1 MRYVLLI
8 PLLTVLLG
16 FTTPVSTIY
25 KTNQAKVHFSS
36 EAPMEIIKAESNKLV
51 GLFNTEKNSF
61 AFQVSCISFMGFN
74 SELQREHFN
83 ENYMESTKYP
93 KIKFVGKLVEPI
105 DYSSPGKS
113 EVKVKGT
120 LNIHG
125 ISKERTIDAI
135 IEISGNK
142 LIIQSQFEVPLAD
155 HNIKIPTIVNQKIA
169 KVITCSVKAEM
180 VPKA

>member
-1 MRYVLLI
+1 MGFSAPN
-8 PLLTVLLG
+8 PL
-16 FTTPVSTIY
+16 STIY
-25 KTNQAKVHFSS
+25 KTSQAKVHFSS
-36 EAPMEIIKAESNKLV
+36 EAPMEIIKAESSKLV

-93 KIKFVGKLVEPI
+93 KIKFVGKLVDPV
-105 DYSSPGKS
+105 DYNQKGKTQ
-113 EVKVKGT
+113 VKVKGS

-125 ISKERTIDAI
+125 ISKERTLDATL
-135 IEISGNK
+135 EITDNK
-142 LIIQSQFEVPLAD
+142 LIINSQFEVPLAD

-169 KVITCSVKAEM
+169 KMITCTVQAEM
-180 VPKA
+180 VPKS